1 MPHPIRS
8 SLRTLSVAAGVG
20 LLALS
25 RTAMAT
31 VITLNPAASSPAL
44 TTGGASQFQADSAV
58 ISSYIS
64 ANIKTNGSFTES
76 GILPITAFGL
86 SGTQFLPPGYL
97 SQPGATPSYSL
108 YLKFQAS
115 GTGVSGGNSAGSQ
128 SAFNTLNYFLYGDR
142 GNDDGTLTV
151 VTQPTGVAFS
161 GNTSNDVVL
170 GIGSLISGSS
180 TLTANT
186 SSTGPAL
193 IPAQTLL
200 TTFAPTSTTN
210 GFYTGPSKLALS
222 LNPLSSALGTV
233 TETQGASN
241 SLNLL
246 ISGGSGS
253 LLFGGASSPPP
264 TNTTPVSEPSS
275 FVLIGAGMLAAL
287 IARRKFTL

>member
-1 MPHPIRS
+1 MPNPVRS

-44 TTGGASQFQADSAV
+44 TTSGSSQFQADSATV
-58 ISSYIS
+58 SSYIS
-64 ANIKTNGSFTES
+64 ANIKANGSFTES

-86 SGTQFLPPGYL
+86 SGTQVLPPGYL
-97 SQPGATPSYSL
+97 GQPGATPSYSL

-115 GTGVSGGNSAGSQ
+115 GTGVSGGNGAGSQ
-128 SAFNTLNYFLYGDR
+128 SSFNTLNYFLYGDL
-142 GNDDGTLTV
+142 GNDDGTLAV
-151 VTQPTGVAFS
+151 QAQPTGVAFS
-161 GNTSNDVVL
+161 GSTSNDVIL

-186 SSTGPAL
+186 ASTGPAL

-200 TTFAPTSTTN
+200 TTFTPTSTTN

-222 LNPLSSALGTV
+222 LTPLSGALGTV
-233 TETQGASN
+233 TETQGANN

-246 ISGGSGS
+246 VSGGSGS
-253 LLFGGASSPPP
+253 LLFGGTSSPPP
-264 TNTTPVSEPSS
+264 STTPVSEPSS
-275 FVLIGAGMLAAL
+275 FLLIGAGMLAAL